1 MIQLLQVC
9 IPFSFNIDFAV
20 PKTKTKLYG
29 DRSFAA
35 RAPRLWTIDIKKKTP
50 VLLVL

>member
-1 MIQLLQVC
+1 MLL
-9 IPFSFNIDFAV
+9 AV

-29 DRSFAA
+29 DKSFTA
-35 RAPRLWTIDIKKKTP
+35 RAPRLWNALPVDIKKTP

>member
-1 MIQLLQVC
+1 MLL
-9 IPFSFNIDFAV
+9 SV
-20 PKTKTKLYG
+20 PKTKLYR

-35 RAPRLWTIDIKKKTP
+35 RPPRLWNALTVDIKKKTP

>member
-1 MIQLLQVC
+1 MLL
-9 IPFSFNIDFAV
+9 AV

-29 DRSFAA
+29 DTSFAA
-35 RAPRLWTIDIKKKTP
+35 RAPRLWNALPVDIKKTP

>member
-1 MIQLLQVC
+1 MLL
-9 IPFSFNIDFAV
+9 AG
-20 PKTKTKLYG
+20 PKTETKLYG

-35 RAPRLWTIDIKKKTP
+35 RAPRLWNALPVDIKKTP

>member
-1 MIQLLQVC
+1 MLLA
-9 IPFSFNIDFAV
+9 I
-20 PKTKTKLYG
+20 PKTKPKFYG

-35 RAPRLWTIDIKKKTP
+35 RAPILWNALPVDIKKKTP

>member
-1 MIQLLQVC
+1 MLL
-9 IPFSFNIDFAV
+9 AV

-35 RAPRLWTIDIKKKTP
+35 RAPGLWNYALSIDIKKKTP
-50 VLLVL
+50 VLLLL

>member
-1 MIQLLQVC
+1 MLL
-9 IPFSFNIDFAV
+9 AV

-35 RAPRLWTIDIKKKTP
+35 RAPRLWNALPVDIKKTP